1 MCLFFSS
8 RRRHTRCALVTG
20 VQTCALPICGF
31 IRTQALVSF
40 IDAIFIGIGLVL
52 VGVPLAIPLA
62 VLTFF
67 GGFIPI
73 VGAFVVGAVA
83 VLVALVSVGWNDAL
97 IVMLVILAVQQ
108 LEGNVL
114 SPWLQSKSRSEE
126 HTSELQS

>member
-83 VLVALVSVGWNDAL
+83 VLVALVSVGWNGAL

-108 LEGNVL
+108 LEGRSDERRLGKEWVRTCY
-114 SPWLQSKSRSEE
+114 SRGA
-126 HTSELQS
+126 